1 MFVKAIKS
9 QPYIS
14 CPKNQRLDLP
24 MEGWMNLYETQGVFC
39 LGPQDSHFW
48 GVRNL
53 TVGDFTTQLYAD
65 CDKPA
70 SSNTAAM
77 NSKSDFSSRLRYRLT
92 YQRVHQ
98 EDNETS
104 NETRS
109 GNIDFGSW
117 RYPRSFFGFVEL
129 RSYILLILLGLA
141 KSMLPCYPPWN
152 SHFSPLK
159 MDSVGIL
166 TFLLGWLIFRGVCCW
181 FRGSYKCEWS
191 DLEVVG
197 CFEISFCWLVFFSAL
212 KNGRFK
218 SKVLGNILKFRHF
231 SEICLRWC
239 FYGLYYGKTVKHHW
253 TTI

>member
-77 NSKSDFSSRLRYRLT
+77 NSKSDLSSRLRYRLT

-109 GNIDFGSW
+109 GNIDFGIFAPSKI
-117 RYPRSFFGFVEL
+117 FFWIRGAQEL
-129 RSYILLILLGLA
+129 YSVDLLGLA
-141 KSMLPCYPPWN
+141 KSMFSSPWD
-152 SHFSPLK
+152 SRVSPLK
-159 MDSVGIL
+159 DGFGWNTYVPIGMAYFQGR
-166 TFLLGWLIFRGVCCW
+166 LL
-181 FRGSYKCEWS
+181 
-191 DLEVVG
+191 
-197 CFEISFCWLVFFSAL
+197 LVS
-212 KNGRFK
+212 GR
-218 SKVLGNILKFRHF
+218 L
-231 SEICLRWC
+231 
-239 FYGLYYGKTVKHHW
+239 
-253 TTI
+253 